1 MDFTVVIPAR
11 YESSR
16 LPGKPLVDILG
27 KTMIQRVHDQA
38 IKSECRRVIVATDD
52 ERVLNEVNRFG
63 GTAVMTARTHESG
76 TDRIEEVAAIQGMAE
91 DEIVVNVQGDE
102 PEIDPEAIDAVIEAL
117 IHDPECPMATIAA
130 PLKSQADATNPNI
143 VKVVCDQRG
152 RALYFSRAPIPIQRD
167 STDTDA
173 PIGLRH
179 IGIYAYRR
187 DFLPTF
193 ASWAPTPLELS
204 EKLEQLRVLE
214 HGHPISVAVREMS
227 GEGIDT
233 PEQYTAFV
241 SRYRSSHPT

>member
-1 MDFTVVIPAR
+1 MHVVERTRAA
-11 YESSR
+11 
-16 LPGKPLVDILG
+16 
-27 KTMIQRVHDQA
+27 QRVDR
-38 IKSECRRVIVATDD
+38 IIVAAPDQEIIDVVTAH
-52 ERVLNEVNRFG
+52 G
-63 GTAVMTARTHESG
+63 GEAVMTSMDHPNG
-76 TDRIEEVAAIQGMAE
+76 TSRIAEVAEGL
-91 DEIVVNVQGDE
+91 DKSVEIIVNVQGDE
-102 PEIDPEAIDAVIEAL
+102 PEIAPEAIDAVIEAL
-117 IHDPECPMATIAA
+117 IHDPECPMATVAA

-167 STDTDA
+167 STDNDA

-241 SRYRSSHPT
+241 SRYQSDHPT